1 MSEQVDCVIV
11 GGGPAGAT
19 AGIYLARFRRSVVV
33 VDEGYSRATWIPT
46 SHNHAG
52 NPEGV
57 NGRDLV
63 ERMQAQAQ
71 GFGATF
77 RKARVDAVEAA
88 GDGFVAQ
95 CGDERIAARSILF
108 ATGVEN
114 RRPAMDGETH
124 TRALQRGVLRYCP
137 ICDGYE
143 VIDKRIGVIGADG
156 HGVDE
161 AMFLRTYS
169 EHVTVFALQHSDLSL
184 ESRETLGR
192 VGIAV
197 EEHPI
202 ADIAFGDEDVR
213 LTIADRAEPVVVD
226 TIYPALGS
234 DSNNALAKAMGLELS
249 GGQCIVV
256 DEHQR
261 SSMAGVYAAGDIVFG
276 LDQIS
281 VAMGQAAVAATAIH
295 NDLRQRDGMTAHD

>member
-1 MSEQVDCVIV
+1 MVEQVDCVVV

-19 AGIYLARFRRSVVV
+19 AAIYLARFRRRVVV
-33 VDEGYSRATWIPT
+33 VDEGHSRANWIPV

-52 NPEGV
+52 FPDGI
-57 NGRDLV
+57 NGRVLV
-63 ERMQAQAQ
+63 ERMQAQARA
-71 GFGATF
+71 FGAEL
-77 RKARVDAVEAA
+77 RVGRVDAVAQA
-88 GDGFVAQ
+88 GDRFLVQ
-95 CGDERIAARSILF
+95 ARDLELDARAILF

-114 RRPAMDGETH
+114 RRPAMDGDTH
-124 TRALQRGVLRYCP
+124 ARALAHGVLRYCP
-137 ICDGYE
+137 ICDGYD

-169 EHVTVFALQHSDLSL
+169 EHVTVFALQHSDLSGD
-184 ESRETLGR
+184 SRNRLR
-192 VGIAV
+192 KVGIAV

-202 ADIAFGDEDVR
+202 ADIVFGDADVR
-213 LTIADRAEPVVVD
+213 MTVGDRAEPVVVD

-234 DSNNALAKAMGLELS
+234 DSNNGLAKALGLELS
-249 GGQCIVV
+249 GEQCIVV

-261 SSMAGVYAAGDIVFG
+261 CSMAGVYAAGDIVFG